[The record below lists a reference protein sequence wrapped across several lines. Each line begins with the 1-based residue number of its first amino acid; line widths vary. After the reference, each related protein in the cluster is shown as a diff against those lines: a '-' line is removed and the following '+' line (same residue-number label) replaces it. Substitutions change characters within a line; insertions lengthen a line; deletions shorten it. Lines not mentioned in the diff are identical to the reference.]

1 MGMGRFETSHH
12 REPMSEI
19 NTTPLVDVMLVLLVI
34 FIITAPLMT
43 RGVSL
48 DLPKADNPVVPATQQ
63 PITISLNAKGELF
76 LDKKPVSLEALKTT
90 LETASKASTPPGIQ
104 IRAERDTRYE
114 DVVRVMTLAS
124 QLGLTQLAFVTEAPT
139 APRSQ

>member
-1 MGMGRFETSHH
+1 
-12 REPMSEI
+12 MSEI

-48 DLPKADNPVVPATQQ
+48 DLPKADNPVVAQTQQ
-63 PITISLNAKGELF
+63 TLTVSLDAQGQLF
-76 LDKKPVSLEALKTT
+76 LDKKPVTIEALRTT
-90 LETASKASTPPGIQ
+90 LETASKAPTPPSIQ
-104 IRAERDTRYE
+104 IRAARDTRYE

-124 QLGLTQLAFVTEAPT
+124 QLGLTQLAFVTESPT
-139 APRSQ
+139 TPQTR

>member
-1 MGMGRFETSHH
+1 MGMGRFDTTGQ

-48 DLPKADNPVVPATQQ
+48 DLPKADNPVVAATQQ
-63 PITISLNAKGELF
+63 TLTISLNAQGQLF
-76 LDKKPVSLEALKTT
+76 LDKKPVTIEVLKTA
-90 LETASKASTPPGIQ
+90 LETASKSPTPPSIQ

-124 QLGLTQLAFVTEAPT
+124 QLGLTQLAFVTESPT
-139 APRSQ
+139 TPLTR

>member
-1 MGMGRFETSHH
+1 MGMGRFDTTGQ

-48 DLPKADNPVVPATQQ
+48 DLPKADNPVVAPTQQ
-63 PITISLNAKGELF
+63 TLTISLNAQGQLF
-76 LDKKPVSLEALKTT
+76 LDKKPVTIEALKTA
-90 LETASKASTPPGIQ
+90 LETASKTPTPPSIQ
-104 IRAERDTRYE
+104 IRAARDTRYE

-124 QLGLTQLAFVTEAPT
+124 QVGLTQLAFVTESPT
-139 APRSQ
+139 TPQTR

>member
-1 MGMGRFETSHH
+1 MGMGRFDSSTH

-48 DLPKADNPVVPATQQ
+48 DLPKADNPVVAATQQ
-63 PITISLNAKGELF
+63 TLTISLNSQGKLF
-76 LDKKPVSLEALKTT
+76 LDKKPVTIEGLKAA
-90 LETASKASTPPGIQ
+90 LETSAKAPTVPSIQ

-124 QLGLTQLAFVTEAPT
+124 QLGLTQLAFVTESPT
-139 APRSQ
+139 TPPTR

>member
-1 MGMGRFETSHH
+1 MGMGRFESSGN

-48 DLPKADNPVVPATQQ
+48 DLPKADNPVVATTQQ

-76 LDKKPVSLEALKTT
+76 LDKKPIGIDALQTA
-90 LETASKASTPPGIQ
+90 LATASKAATPPSIQ

-114 DVVRVMTLAS
+114 DVVRVMTMAS
-124 QLGLTQLAFVTEAPT
+124 ALGLRQLAFVTESPT
-139 APRSQ
+139 APRPQ

>member
-1 MGMGRFETSHH
+1 MGMGRFETSRN

-19 NTTPLVDVMLVLLVI
+19 NTTPLVGVMLVLLVI

-48 DLPKADNPVVPATQQ
+48 DLPKADNPVVAITQQ

-76 LDKKPVSLEALKTT
+76 LDKKPVSIDDLKTT
-90 LETASKASTPPGIQ
+90 LETASKASTPPSIQ

-139 APRSQ
+139 TPRSR